1 MPKIFLHTG
10 QMLCTDAAPT
20 VKLFRG
26 HSWVLQVARISGDL
40 TRGRRFPL
48 SPGKDPPH
56 QLALLRPLLLPIV
69 FSDPVLTMSQLR
81 SLPEHPPQHPAAGQR
96 AQPAQLLSETGTKAP
111 GNPAFPSDWQVRLK
125 ALIGQ

>member
-1 MPKIFLHTG
+1 
-10 QMLCTDAAPT
+10 MLCTDASHT

-26 HSWVLQVARISGDL
+26 YSWVPRVARTSGDL
-40 TRGRRFPL
+40 TRGHRFPV

-69 FSDPVLTMSQLR
+69 GSDHVLTMSQLR
-81 SLPEHPPQHPAAGQR
+81 SLPEHPKQHPAAGQR

-111 GNPAFPSDWQVRLK
+111 GNPAFPSDWQVSLK

>member
-26 HSWVLQVARISGDL
+26 YSWVPQVARLSRDL
-40 TRGRRFPL
+40 TRGRQIPL
-48 SPGKDPPH
+48 SPRKDPPQQLAPQ

-69 FSDPVLTMSQLR
+69 GSDSVHHVAS
-81 SLPEHPPQHPAAGQR
+81 
-96 AQPAQLLSETGTKAP
+96 SEFA
-111 GNPAFPSDWQVRLK
+111 
-125 ALIGQ
+125 